1 MEWDTTLMQALEP
14 QGWPSS
20 HGALSLTFQ
29 ILHYMFCL
37 FSMDPPYEKMQPII
51 IVKRVRSPSLNRE
64 EPSSAESTYK
74 NTTEILTGQ
83 GHRPA
88 NNAGCSPLPLSTVL
102 EHQSHRGITRDY
114 SHVSP
119 EWKHHLNRVLGMCR
133 SCRLRGGGQN
143 KERRRDSTVHQEG
156 DMFKGPVEGT
166 GWEGQET
173 EGWNQGRHA
182 NSIL

>member
-1 MEWDTTLMQALEP
+1 MEPIASHFRSYTTCSVYFPWILLMK
-14 QGWPSS
+14 
-20 HGALSLTFQ
+20 
-29 ILHYMFCL
+29 
-37 FSMDPPYEKMQPII
+37 KMQPG
-51 IVKRVRSPSLNRE
+51 VCKEGEEVLHSTEKSLALRWVNIQKHHGD
-64 EPSSAESTYK
+64 S
-74 NTTEILTGQ
+74 
-83 GHRPA
+83 HRPGTQA
-88 NNAGCSPLPLSTVL
+88 CQQCWLLTLPLSTVL

-119 EWKHHLNRVLGMCR
+119 EWKHHLNRVLGTCR
-133 SCRLRGGGQN
+133 SCQAEGRRTRT
-143 KERRRDSTVHQEG
+143 KERRRDSTVHPGRG